1 MRVKSTLLAGFLA
14 LTTTLATPTR
24 LTVTPSLVERDS
36 AAIVSKVAQINDQV
50 LSLGSDIA
58 AYTGGDTSAIE
69 ATSTQLV
76 ALINEGTQITLA
88 GEALTGLEA
97 IDLVNPI
104 LALTSN
110 VDTTISALID
120 KKSLVVAAGSGPSV
134 YAQLTAQLAAAN
146 GFAQALSSKV
156 PAELEE
162 VANELSAGIA
172 ASIQKGIDAYADYDD
187 DDDYDHNAQHDNYDD
202 NTDSD
207 KYHNHNVEYYDYDHS
222 WHHND

>member
-1 MRVKSTLLAGFLA
+1 MRVKSTLFAGLLA
-14 LTTTLATPTR
+14 LTTALATPTR

-88 GEALTGLEA
+88 GDALTGLEA

-187 DDDYDHNAQHDNYDD
+187 YYDHNAEHDNYDD
-202 NTDSD
+202 DDVDSD
-207 KYHNHNVEYYDYDHS
+207 KYHDNHVEHYDYDHP
-222 WHHND
+222 WHHNH